1 MVRKVSEYSHRV
13 CVVCGLFFPPTSPLQ
28 KTCEGKCRDENRRA
42 KERTRDRKSR
52 PLQEKQCPLCSSLF
66 STRDSKRKYCG
77 SVECSTRRVY
87 TNNYNSDQR
96 RRGTRTGYSQFH
108 YEENRG
114 VVLTYKKE
122 KYRRDHAGRV
132 VHDGPSTCRIDYAEV
147 VGRFS
152 AEGYKLLSCEAD
164 YISTHVK
171 VLVECPSGHRWFI
184 EPNSFKGG
192 RRCPECAPVCGQSV
206 PELEIINY
214 FVGKYP
220 SMVIIPS
227 DRHAIGPL
235 ELDVYF
241 PEKCLAVEY
250 CGLHWHGELFSER
263 KRNYHRAKM
272 EKCQEH
278 GIRLITVFEDEY
290 LSNPHIV
297 LSRIEHALGSVS
309 ISVFAR
315 KCSLRAID
323 SWQAAEFFEGA
334 HLQGRSPTTVA
345 FGLFYNDTLVQVL
358 SLGHL
363 SRSHAGKGGNFI
375 ELKRLASLPNLIVV
389 GGASKLFA
397 AAKKW
402 SVENGYTHI
411 KSYCDMRWANQLKPV
426 YETLGFEL
434 VGETKYTPHYFRGQK
449 RYRNQTLR
457 KTPTERLT
465 RKTEWELRQ
474 EQGFDRI
481 WDCGHRSYVYN
492 LLD

>member
-1 MVRKVSEYSHRV
+1 
-13 CVVCGLFFPPTSPLQ
+13 
-28 KTCEGKCRDENRRA
+28 
-42 KERTRDRKSR
+42 
-52 PLQEKQCPLCSSLF
+52 
-66 STRDSKRKYCG
+66 
-77 SVECSTRRVY
+77 
-87 TNNYNSDQR
+87 
-96 RRGTRTGYSQFH
+96 
-108 YEENRG
+108 
-114 VVLTYKKE
+114 
-122 KYRRDHAGRV
+122 
-132 VHDGPSTCRIDYAEV
+132 
-147 VGRFS
+147 
-152 AEGYKLLSCEAD
+152 
-164 YISTHVK
+164 
-171 VLVECPSGHRWFI
+171 
-184 EPNSFKGG
+184 
-192 RRCPECAPVCGQSV
+192 
-206 PELEIINY
+206 
-214 FVGKYP
+214 
-220 SMVIIPS
+220 
-227 DRHAIGPL
+227 
-235 ELDVYF
+235 
-241 PEKCLAVEY
+241 
-250 CGLHWHGELFSER
+250 
-263 KRNYHRAKM
+263 
-272 EKCQEH
+272 
-278 GIRLITVFEDEY
+278 
-290 LSNPHIV
+290 
-297 LSRIEHALGSVS
+297 
-309 ISVFAR
+309 
-315 KCSLRAID
+315 
-323 SWQAAEFFEGA
+323 
-334 HLQGRSPTTVA
+334 VA